1 MLWFFIGCLSGGS
14 ESITEETELFEE
26 SFVDA
31 AVETHTVEESLE
43 ETLLEEEYVYTC
55 EGGIERWNSCF
66 DMPLP
71 ADLECTDEVFAELAL
86 IESLDCGELYSAL
99 QLLPLCKTVGIGCPE
114 TSFSCSEPLDATS
127 YRELLELSQSDTV
140 RGIRDV
146 EKRVEDI
153 RQIFVSYGDIRG
165 AFASVYSP
173 ITQRAVRSI
182 EQNTYTHSAWAE
194 DLVVAFSKRYFNNL
208 RASLLDQRTTQS
220 WDRYYELSEYCSV
233 TPLRIGAQGILVHL
247 IVDLPHTLVDIR
259 STPEHQEDFDI
270 FGMELVDATDE
281 INENL
286 WMDYGIESAYF
297 FNGFF
302 LGEWVDS
309 ITHEGA
315 MTTFVF
321 QTIRTKAWN
330 NGMWLQDW
338 RASLAEA
345 EIYSSWRTAD
355 GILATWDII
364 ND

>member
-1 MLWFFIGCLSGGS
+1 MFFLLFGCSTGGS
-14 ESITEETELFEE
+14 EVGSVDFESDGQQPVEVVVDTHTGDETTEETLI
-26 SFVDA
+26 
-31 AVETHTVEESLE
+31 
-43 ETLLEEEYVYTC
+43 EEEYVYSC

-66 DMPLP
+66 DVPLSSS
-71 ADLECTDEVFAELAL
+71 LECTDEIFAELAL
-86 IESLDCGELYSAL
+86 IESLECNELYSAL
-99 QLLPLCKTVGIGCPE
+99 ELLPLCKTVGIGCPE

-127 YRELLELSQSDTV
+127 YRELLELSRSDTV
-140 RGIRDV
+140 RGISDV

-173 ITQRAVRSI
+173 ITQRAVESI
-182 EQNTYTHSAWAE
+182 SRNTYTHSAWAE
-194 DLVVAFSKRYFNNL
+194 DLVVAFSKRYFDNL

-220 WDRYYELSEYCSV
+220 WDRYYQLTEYCSV
-233 TPLRIGAQGILVHL
+233 TPLRIGAQGIMVHL
-247 IVDLPHTLVDIR
+247 VVDLPHTLVDIG
-259 STPEHQEDFDI
+259 STPDHKEDFDV

-286 WMDYGIESAYF
+286 WRDYGIESAYF

-315 MTTFVF
+315 MTTFMF
-321 QTIRTKAWN
+321 QSIRNKAWN

-338 RASLAEA
+338 RANLAEA

-355 GILATWDII
+355 GILATWDIM